1 MWIVL
6 ALLAALASAGTSLL
20 LKRAVGQ
27 AGVVVTT
34 VAFRAVGGVLL
45 AIATTLAGP
54 WPATTPTFWR
64 AFAVVIPNEVGGMLC
79 LSAALSLGDVS
90 AVQPIMGFIPLLTM
104 VGGALFFNEHPSALA
119 MIGILL
125 VVLGLYF
132 VGLRKGS
139 SALEPVR
146 AFATSRASW
155 IALLA
160 TLFWTVTSLTHKVG
174 IAEVGAMPWATALT
188 LGSAVTLG
196 IRPEFVRLADSRQ
209 DALAAHIERME
220 FLGSEVILHARL
232 EIGNAVLMGAD
243 IPSAQPMRSAYVT
256 LTVDSAEET
265 ERIYRVLSEGGE
277 IFMKM
282 EQTFFAKRF
291 AMLRDKFGTSW
302 MLLHGNP

>member
-27 AGVVVTT
+27 AGIVVTT

-45 AIATTLAGP
+45 AVATTLAGP

-104 VGGALFFNEHPSALA
+104 VGGALFFNEQPSALA

-139 SALEPVR
+139 SALEPLR

-188 LGSAVTLG
+188 LGSAVALSVALPIVARSKSGVGLPRQAMPWLQFVVLTG
-196 IRPEFVRLADSRQ
+196 ICFAVQQFGLHN
-209 DALAAHIERME
+209 ALRRSQAGYVMAVVSSSILIATAVGVLVLREQG
-220 FLGSEVILHARL
+220 GSHRITGALLVSSGVALI
-232 EIGNAVLMGAD
+232 AV
-243 IPSAQPMRSAYVT
+243 
-256 LTVDSAEET
+256 
-265 ERIYRVLSEGGE
+265 
-277 IFMKM
+277 
-282 EQTFFAKRF
+282 
-291 AMLRDKFGTSW
+291 FG
-302 MLLHGNP
+302 

>member
-34 VAFRAVGGVLL
+34 DAFRAVGGVLL
-45 AIATTLAGP
+45 AIATTVAGA
-54 WPATTPTFWR
+54 WPAPTPSFWR

-104 VGGALFFNEHPSALA
+104 LGGALFLQEVPSVLA
-119 MIGILL
+119 VLGMLL
-125 VVLGLYF
+125 VVSGLYF
-132 VGLRKGS
+132 VGLPKGG
-139 SALEPVR
+139 SALDPIR

-188 LGSAVTLG
+188 LGSAV
-196 IRPEFVRLADSRQ
+196 
-209 DALAAHIERME
+209 ALALA
-220 FLGSEVILHARL
+220 L
-232 EIGNAVLMGAD
+232 
-243 IPSAQPMRSAYVT
+243 P
-256 LTVDSAEET
+256 
-265 ERIYRVLSEGGE
+265 VLSRANGGLGMPTQRTAWLRVVAVTGLCFAVQQFGLHNALRLTQAGYVMAVVSSS
-277 IFMKM
+277 ILLATAVGVFVLR
-282 EQTFFAKRF
+282 EQGGAHRITGALLVSSGV
-291 AMLRDKFGTSW
+291 ALIAVFG
-302 MLLHGNP
+302 

>member
-27 AGVVVTT
+27 AGIVVTT

-104 VGGALFFNEHPSALA
+104 VGGALFFNEQPSALA

-139 SALEPVR
+139 SALEPLR
-146 AFATSRASW
+146 AFANSRASW

-188 LGSAVTLG
+188 LGSAVALSVALPIVARSKSGVGLPRQAMPWLQFVVLTG
-196 IRPEFVRLADSRQ
+196 ICFAVQQFGLHN
-209 DALAAHIERME
+209 ALRRSQAGYVMAVVSSSILIATAVGVLVLREQG
-220 FLGSEVILHARL
+220 GSHRITGALLVSSGVALI
-232 EIGNAVLMGAD
+232 AV
-243 IPSAQPMRSAYVT
+243 
-256 LTVDSAEET
+256 
-265 ERIYRVLSEGGE
+265 
-277 IFMKM
+277 
-282 EQTFFAKRF
+282 
-291 AMLRDKFGTSW
+291 FG
-302 MLLHGNP
+302 